1 MKINNIKLH
10 SILINI
16 INIIKLYIFKFL
28 FNNISFKLN
37 LIINLKN
44 NNFIQILFFIYI
56 KYFYKKILLIIL

>member
-10 SILINI
+10 SMLINI

-37 LIINLKN
+37 LIFN
-44 NNFIQILFFIYI
+44 
-56 KYFYKKILLIIL
+56 YKK